1 MPDSARAAALN
12 GADGPSRE
20 EVQQRI
26 SSLYDQAEN
35 AVGFVNGTRAMTTGS
50 RGRGNP
56 APETARRRSDP
67 ALDDITKTW
76 FDAARTRLGPSA
88 PARLPADRMPAPPAA
103 RPASPARRP
112 EDGVT
117 NAGRELTARPV
128 LELTAGP
135 AAEAAAGPVAELTA
149 RAVAA
154 LPPAPQPVQQAAAAL
169 LPALPAGPGQSSLKT
184 SKEKIQRKLALAR
197 EVVSKHAAQW
207 NPGPAAIESRPAEVA
222 WPAPQDQ
229 ARHQAAE
236 EWQRQQ
242 PTALGPDMSLGAGMP
257 LGRDMSM
264 GTGMLP
270 VREMS
275 PGANT
280 PMAAGM
286 PPGPNTSIGAG
297 IPLTA
302 DMTMT
307 TAMPPVREM
316 SPGANTPMAAGMPP
330 GPNTSNGAGIPLTAD
345 MTMAT
350 GMPPGPNMSNGAGI
364 PMTADMTMAT
374 GMPPGA
380 GMAVGTG
387 ASIGAVDMAGP
398 IGMVGASESGYG
410 GKAAKALAFARAQIG
425 KPCVWGATGPDSYD
439 SSSLTQAAW
448 RAAGVSLPRT
458 VHGQATAGTAI
469 PLTDIQFGDL
479 IFFHDNVSH
488 VGFYTGN
495 GMMIHAP
502 SPGASIR
509 EESIFFA
516 GQKAIHSALRPA

>member
-1 MPDSARAAALN
+1 MAPERTPRPGGNSLPGMPDSARATAALS

-50 RGRGNP
+50 RSRVNP
-56 APETARRRSDP
+56 APETARRRRDP

-76 FDAARTRLGPSA
+76 FDAARTQLGPSA
-88 PARLPADRMPAPPAA
+88 PARLPADRMPNRPAEA
-103 RPASPARRP
+103 RPTGPAKRP
-112 EDGVT
+112 EDGLT
-117 NAGRELTARPV
+117 NRGRELTARPV

-135 AAEAAAGPVAELTA
+135 SAEAAAGPVAELTG

-154 LPPAPQPVQQAAAAL
+154 LPAAPEPAPQPAQEAATAL

-197 EVVSKHAAQW
+197 ELVSKHAARW
-207 NPGPAAIESRPAEVA
+207 NPGPAAIESRPAEGV
-222 WPAPQDQ
+222 WPTPEDQ
-229 ARHQAAE
+229 ARRQAAE

-242 PTALGPDMSLGAGMP
+242 STALGPDMSLGTGMP
-257 LGRDMSM
+257 LGADMSM
-264 GTGMLP
+264 GTGMPLGAD
-270 VREMS
+270 MS
-275 PGANT
+275 LGAGM
-280 PMAAGM
+280 PLAAGM
-286 PPGPNTSIGAG
+286 PPGADMSLGRGVPPATDMSMGAG
-297 IPLTA
+297 MPLGA
-302 DMTMT
+302 DMSLG
-307 TAMPPVREM
+307 AGMPL
-316 SPGANTPMAAGMPP
+316 AAGMP
-330 GPNTSNGAGIPLTAD
+330 
-345 MTMAT
+345 
-350 GMPPGPNMSNGAGI
+350 
-364 PMTADMTMAT
+364 
-374 GMPPGA
+374 
-380 GMAVGTG
+380 VGTG
-387 ASIGAVDMAGP
+387 AYTGAVNTA
-398 IGMVGASESGYG
+398 VGAVGAAESAYG
-410 GKAAKALAFARAQIG
+410 GKAAKALAFAREQIG

-439 SSSLTQAAW
+439 SASLVQAAW
-448 RAAGVSLPRT
+448 RAAGVALPRT
-458 VHGQATAGTAI
+458 VHGQATAGAAI

-479 IFFHDNVSH
+479 IFFYDNVSH

>member
-67 ALDDITKTW
+67 ALDDLTKTW

-88 PARLPADRMPAPPAA
+88 PARLPADRMPDPPAA

-112 EDGVT
+112 EDGLT
-117 NAGRELTARPV
+117 NGGRELTARPV

-135 AAEAAAGPVAELTA
+135 AGPVAELTA

-154 LPPAPQPVQQAAAAL
+154 LPPAPQPAPQPVQQAAAAL

-197 EVVSKHAAQW
+197 DVVSKHAAQW

-264 GTGMLP
+264 GAGMLP

-280 PMAAGM
+280 PMAAG
-286 PPGPNTSIGAG
+286 I
-297 IPLTA
+297 
-302 DMTMT
+302 
-307 TAMPPVREM
+307 
-316 SPGANTPMAAGMPP
+316 PMAAGMPP
-330 GPNTSNGAGIPLTAD
+330 GPNMSIGAGIPLPAD
-345 MTMAT
+345 MPVAA
-350 GMPPGPNMSNGAGI
+350 GMPPGADMSIGAGM
-364 PMTADMTMAT
+364 PLAADVSL
-374 GMPPGA
+374 GA

-448 RAAGVSLPRT
+448 RAAGVALPRT

>member
-56 APETARRRSDP
+56 TPETARRRSDP

-76 FDAARTRLGPSA
+76 FDAARSRLGPSA
-88 PARLPADRMPAPPAA
+88 PARLPADRMPDPPAA

-112 EDGVT
+112 EDGLT
-117 NAGRELTARPV
+117 NGGRELTARPV

-207 NPGPAAIESRPAEVA
+207 NPGPATIESRPAEVA

-264 GTGMLP
+264 GAGMLP

-280 PMAAGM
+280 P
-286 PPGPNTSIGAG
+286 
-297 IPLTA
+297 LTA
-302 DMTMT
+302 DI
-307 TAMPPVREM
+307 
-316 SPGANTPMAAGMPP
+316 PMAA
-330 GPNTSNGAGIPLTAD
+330 
-345 MTMAT
+345 

-364 PMTADMTMAT
+364 PLTADMSLGAGMPPAREMSPGANTPLTADIPMAA

-380 GMAVGTG
+380 DVSLGAGMTVGTG
-387 ASIGAVDMAGP
+387 ASIGAVYMAGP
-398 IGMVGASESGYG
+398 VGMVGASESGYG

-448 RAAGVSLPRT
+448 RAAGVALPRT

>member
-264 GTGMLP
+264 GTGMPP

-297 IPLTA
+297 IPL
-302 DMTMT
+302 
-307 TAMPPVREM
+307 
-316 SPGANTPMAAGMPP
+316 
-330 GPNTSNGAGIPLTAD
+330 
-345 MTMAT
+345 
-350 GMPPGPNMSNGAGI
+350 
-364 PMTADMTMAT
+364 TADMTMAT

>member
-1 MPDSARAAALN
+1 MPDSARATAALS

-20 EVQQRI
+20 EVQQRV

-50 RGRGNP
+50 RGRVNP
-56 APETARRRSDP
+56 APETARRRRDP

-76 FDAARTRLGPSA
+76 FDAARTQLGPSA
-88 PARLPADRMPAPPAA
+88 PARLPADRMPNRPAEA
-103 RPASPARRP
+103 RPTGPAKRP
-112 EDGVT
+112 EDGLSDR
-117 NAGRELTARPV
+117 GRELTARPV

-135 AAEAAAGPVAELTA
+135 SAEAAAGPVAELTA

-154 LPPAPQPVQQAAAAL
+154 LPAAPEPAPQPAQEAATAL

-197 EVVSKHAAQW
+197 ELVSKHAAQW
-207 NPGPAAIESRPAEVA
+207 NPGPAAIESRPAEGV
-222 WPAPQDQ
+222 WPTPEDQ
-229 ARHQAAE
+229 ARNQAA

-242 PTALGPDMSLGAGMP
+242 STPLGPDMSLGTGMPLGTNMPMDTGMPLGTDTSMAMGMPLGTDMSLGAGMP
-257 LGRDMSM
+257 LAAGMLPGADMSLGRGVPMATDMSMGTGIPVGTDMSM
-264 GTGMLP
+264 GTGMPLGTDTSMGLGMP
-270 VREMS
+270 LGTDMS
-275 PGANT
+275 LG
-280 PMAAGM
+280 AGM
-286 PPGPNTSIGAG
+286 PLAAGVPVGAG
-297 IPLTA
+297 AVNTVS
-302 DMTMT
+302 
-307 TAMPPVREM
+307 PV
-316 SPGANTPMAAGMPP
+316 G
-330 GPNTSNGAGIPLTAD
+330 
-345 MTMAT
+345 
-350 GMPPGPNMSNGAGI
+350 
-364 PMTADMTMAT
+364 
-374 GMPPGA
+374 
-380 GMAVGTG
+380 AVG
-387 ASIGAVDMAGP
+387 AA
-398 IGMVGASESGYG
+398 ESAYG
-410 GKAAKALAFARAQIG
+410 GKAAKALAFARTQIG

-439 SSSLTQAAW
+439 SASLVQAAW
-448 RAAGVSLPRT
+448 RAAGVALPRT
-458 VHGQATAGTAI
+458 VHGQATAGAAI

>member
-1 MPDSARAAALN
+1 
-12 GADGPSRE
+12 
-20 EVQQRI
+20 
-26 SSLYDQAEN
+26 
-35 AVGFVNGTRAMTTGS
+35 
-50 RGRGNP
+50 
-56 APETARRRSDP
+56 
-67 ALDDITKTW
+67 
-76 FDAARTRLGPSA
+76 
-88 PARLPADRMPAPPAA
+88 
-103 RPASPARRP
+103 
-112 EDGVT
+112 
-117 NAGRELTARPV
+117 
-128 LELTAGP
+128 
-135 AAEAAAGPVAELTA
+135 
-149 RAVAA
+149 
-154 LPPAPQPVQQAAAAL
+154 
-169 LPALPAGPGQSSLKT
+169 
-184 SKEKIQRKLALAR
+184 
-197 EVVSKHAAQW
+197 
-207 NPGPAAIESRPAEVA
+207 
-222 WPAPQDQ
+222 
-229 ARHQAAE
+229 
-236 EWQRQQ
+236 
-242 PTALGPDMSLGAGMP
+242 
-257 LGRDMSM
+257 
-264 GTGMLP
+264 
-270 VREMS
+270 
-275 PGANT
+275 
-280 PMAAGM
+280 MAAGM
-286 PPGPNTSIGAG
+286 PPGPNTSI
-297 IPLTA
+297 
-302 DMTMT
+302 
-307 TAMPPVREM
+307 
-316 SPGANTPMAAGMPP
+316 
-330 GPNTSNGAGIPLTAD
+330 GAGIPLTAD

>member
-1 MPDSARAAALN
+1 MPDSARATAALS

-50 RGRGNP
+50 RSRVNP
-56 APETARRRSDP
+56 APETARRRRDP

-76 FDAARTRLGPSA
+76 FDAARTQLGPSA
-88 PARLPADRMPAPPAA
+88 PARLPADRMPNRPAEA
-103 RPASPARRP
+103 RPTGPAKRP
-112 EDGVT
+112 EDGLT
-117 NAGRELTARPV
+117 NRGRELTARPV

-135 AAEAAAGPVAELTA
+135 SAEAAAGPVAELTG

-154 LPPAPQPVQQAAAAL
+154 LPAAPEPAPQPAQEAATAL

-197 EVVSKHAAQW
+197 ELVSKHAARW
-207 NPGPAAIESRPAEVA
+207 NPGPAAIESRPAEGV
-222 WPAPQDQ
+222 WPTPEDQ
-229 ARHQAAE
+229 ARRQAAE

-242 PTALGPDMSLGAGMP
+242 STALGPDMSLGTGMP
-257 LGRDMSM
+257 LGADMSM
-264 GTGMLP
+264 GTGMPLGAD
-270 VREMS
+270 MS
-275 PGANT
+275 LGAGM
-280 PMAAGM
+280 PLVAGM
-286 PPGPNTSIGAG
+286 PPGADMSLGRGVPPATDMSMGAG
-297 IPLTA
+297 MLLGA
-302 DMTMT
+302 DMSLG
-307 TAMPPVREM
+307 AGMPL
-316 SPGANTPMAAGMPP
+316 AAGMP
-330 GPNTSNGAGIPLTAD
+330 
-345 MTMAT
+345 
-350 GMPPGPNMSNGAGI
+350 
-364 PMTADMTMAT
+364 
-374 GMPPGA
+374 
-380 GMAVGTG
+380 VGTG
-387 ASIGAVDMAGP
+387 AYTGAVNTA
-398 IGMVGASESGYG
+398 VGAVGAAESAYG
-410 GKAAKALAFARAQIG
+410 GKAAKALAFAREQIG

-439 SSSLTQAAW
+439 SASLVQAAW
-448 RAAGVSLPRT
+448 RAAGVALPRT
-458 VHGQATAGTAI
+458 VHGQATAGAAI

-479 IFFHDNVSH
+479 IFFYDNVSH

>member
-264 GTGMLP
+264 GTGMPP

-297 IPLTA
+297 IPL
-302 DMTMT
+302 
-307 TAMPPVREM
+307 
-316 SPGANTPMAAGMPP
+316 
-330 GPNTSNGAGIPLTAD
+330 
-345 MTMAT
+345 
-350 GMPPGPNMSNGAGI
+350 
-364 PMTADMTMAT
+364 TADMTMAT

-439 SSSLTQAAW
+439 SASLVQAAW
-448 RAAGVSLPRT
+448 RAAGVALPRT
-458 VHGQATAGTAI
+458 VHGQATAGAAI

-479 IFFHDNVSH
+479 IFFYDNVSH

>member
-1 MPDSARAAALN
+1 MPDSARATAALS

-50 RGRGNP
+50 RSRVNP
-56 APETARRRSDP
+56 APETARRRRDP

-76 FDAARTRLGPSA
+76 FDAARTQLGPSA
-88 PARLPADRMPAPPAA
+88 PARLPADRMPNRPAEA
-103 RPASPARRP
+103 RPTGPAKRP
-112 EDGVT
+112 EDGLT
-117 NAGRELTARPV
+117 NRGRELTARPV

-135 AAEAAAGPVAELTA
+135 SAEAAAGPVAELTG

-154 LPPAPQPVQQAAAAL
+154 LPAAPEPAPQPAQEAATAL

-197 EVVSKHAAQW
+197 ELVSKHAARW
-207 NPGPAAIESRPAEVA
+207 NPGPAAIESRPAEGV
-222 WPAPQDQ
+222 WPTPEDQ
-229 ARHQAAE
+229 ARRQAAE

-242 PTALGPDMSLGAGMP
+242 STALGPDMSLGTGMP
-257 LGRDMSM
+257 LGADMSM
-264 GTGMLP
+264 GTGMPLGAD
-270 VREMS
+270 MS
-275 PGANT
+275 LGAGM
-280 PMAAGM
+280 PLAAGM
-286 PPGPNTSIGAG
+286 PPGADMSLGRGVPPATDMSMGAG
-297 IPLTA
+297 MPLGA
-302 DMTMT
+302 DMSLG
-307 TAMPPVREM
+307 AGMPL
-316 SPGANTPMAAGMPP
+316 AAGMP
-330 GPNTSNGAGIPLTAD
+330 
-345 MTMAT
+345 
-350 GMPPGPNMSNGAGI
+350 
-364 PMTADMTMAT
+364 
-374 GMPPGA
+374 
-380 GMAVGTG
+380 VGTG
-387 ASIGAVDMAGP
+387 AYTGAVNTA
-398 IGMVGASESGYG
+398 VGAVGAAESAYG
-410 GKAAKALAFARAQIG
+410 GKAAKALAFAREQIG

-439 SSSLTQAAW
+439 SASLVQAAW
-448 RAAGVSLPRT
+448 RAAGVALPRT
-458 VHGQATAGTAI
+458 VHGQATAGAAI

-479 IFFHDNVSH
+479 IFFYDNVSH

>member
-1 MPDSARAAALN
+1 MPDSARATAALS

-50 RGRGNP
+50 RSRVNP
-56 APETARRRSDP
+56 APETARRRRDP

-76 FDAARTRLGPSA
+76 FDAARTQLGPSA
-88 PARLPADRMPAPPAA
+88 PARLPADRMPNRPAEA
-103 RPASPARRP
+103 RPTGPAKRP
-112 EDGVT
+112 EDGLT
-117 NAGRELTARPV
+117 NRGRELTARPV

-135 AAEAAAGPVAELTA
+135 SAEAAAGPVAELTG

-154 LPPAPQPVQQAAAAL
+154 LPAAPEPAPQPAQEAATAL

-197 EVVSKHAAQW
+197 ELVSKHAARW
-207 NPGPAAIESRPAEVA
+207 NPGPAAIESRPAEGV
-222 WPAPQDQ
+222 WPTPEDQ
-229 ARHQAAE
+229 ARRQAEE

-242 PTALGPDMSLGAGMP
+242 STALGPDMSLGTGMP
-257 LGRDMSM
+257 LGADMSM
-264 GTGMLP
+264 GTGMPLGAD
-270 VREMS
+270 MS
-275 PGANT
+275 LGAGM
-280 PMAAGM
+280 PLAAGM
-286 PPGPNTSIGAG
+286 PPGADMSLGRGVPPATDMSMGAG
-297 IPLTA
+297 MLLGA
-302 DMTMT
+302 DMSLG
-307 TAMPPVREM
+307 AGMPL
-316 SPGANTPMAAGMPP
+316 AAGMP
-330 GPNTSNGAGIPLTAD
+330 
-345 MTMAT
+345 
-350 GMPPGPNMSNGAGI
+350 
-364 PMTADMTMAT
+364 
-374 GMPPGA
+374 
-380 GMAVGTG
+380 VGTG
-387 ASIGAVDMAGP
+387 AYTGAVNTA
-398 IGMVGASESGYG
+398 VGAAESAYG
-410 GKAAKALAFARAQIG
+410 GKAAKALAFAREQIG

-439 SSSLTQAAW
+439 SASLVQAAW
-448 RAAGVSLPRT
+448 RAAGVALPRT
-458 VHGQATAGTAI
+458 VHGQATAGAAI

-479 IFFHDNVSH
+479 IFFYDNVSH

>member
-264 GTGMLP
+264 GTGM
-270 VREMS
+270 
-275 PGANT
+275 
-280 PMAAGM
+280 
-286 PPGPNTSIGAG
+286 
-297 IPLTA
+297 
-302 DMTMT
+302 
-307 TAMPPVREM
+307 PPVREM

-330 GPNTSNGAGIPLTAD
+330 GPNTSNGAGIPL
-345 MTMAT
+345 
-350 GMPPGPNMSNGAGI
+350 
-364 PMTADMTMAT
+364 TADMTMAT